1 MFDTIYGEQYNKDLS
16 FEEFKDKY
24 YDVIELGNKSVKES
38 FAILQ
43 LQSIIENKDYNQID
57 TVFQLYLV

>member
-43 LQSIIENKDYNQID
+43 SIIENKDYNQID